1 MEGCARWF
9 ITAVA
14 IELTMIRKLTGGTP
28 NTRSC
33 SEQTQSSLE
42 KEEHQGGLS
51 KSACTEVPVWIQD
64 FACAYSCFMKTI
76 CFLVL
81 ASFNIPRTGC
91 QSNSG
96 KNE

>member
-14 IELTMIRKLTGGTP
+14 IELTMIRKLMGGTP

-42 KEEHQGGLS
+42 KEEHQEGLS
-51 KSACTEVPVWIQD
+51 KSAFTEVPIWIQD
-64 FACAYSCFMKTI
+64 FACDL
-76 CFLVL
+76 FLL
-81 ASFNIPRTGC
+81 HEDYLLPHTSII
-91 QSNSG
+91 
-96 KNE
+96 